1 MFIFLATTISAEAFK
16 HLAFI
21 VENEADWPQLSATTG
36 HLQNDWSVISGNTS
50 SLYLKLWERNKC
62 NFRDYQ
68 NGKYIF

>member
-1 MFIFLATTISAEAFK
+1 
-16 HLAFI
+16 
-21 VENEADWPQLSATTG
+21 VENEADWPQLSGTTG
-36 HLQNDWSVISGNTS
+36 HLQNDWPVISGNTS